1 MNFKKPLSL
10 LLLAGIATAQMSIAS
25 DQTAQEKINDRYHRR
40 IQDDMS
46 DSRSSFYPF
55 SLFVL
60 SFYTSLKY
68 LYYFDIVD
76 KIKHLQ
82 KFHQSYPKFSVVNE
96 ITNLIKERDTVK
108 ISLIIPTVLTLY
120 FGIRTIAQMINLKNA
135 EAELEEF
142 GKLKAEIE
150 SNQT

>member
-1 MNFKKPLSL
+1 MNFKKPLCL
-10 LLLAGIATAQMSIAS
+10 LLIAGLATAQMSVAS

-40 IQDDMS
+40 IQDDIS
-46 DSRSSFYPF
+46 DSRSTFNIF
-55 SLFVL
+55 SLSVF

-68 LYYFDIVD
+68 MYYFDIVNG
-76 KIKHLQ
+76 IKHLQ
-82 KFHQSYPKFSVVNE
+82 SLHQSYPKISVINE
-96 ITNLIKERDTVK
+96 IANLIKKRDTVK

-120 FGIRTIAQMINLKNA
+120 FGICTIAQLINLNNA
-135 EAELEEF
+135 EAELKEF